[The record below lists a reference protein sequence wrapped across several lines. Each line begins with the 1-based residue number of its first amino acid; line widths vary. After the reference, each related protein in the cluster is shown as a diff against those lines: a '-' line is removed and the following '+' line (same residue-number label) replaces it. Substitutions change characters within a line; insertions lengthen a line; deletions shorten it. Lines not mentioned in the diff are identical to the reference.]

1 MKSPNIQYNADIK
14 IIFSMSLLETRLI
27 HEIKKNTKGW
37 GSSKTSSFV
46 FLVPPLQN
54 KSTQV

>member
-27 HEIKKNTKGW
+27 HEIKKKHQGL
-37 GSSKTSSFV
+37 GE
-46 FLVPPLQN
+46 
-54 KSTQV
+54 